1 MPRRFFASQ
10 PRHSSQKGS
19 ALIVGLIIVLMLT
32 LLGITTLRATALEER
47 MAGNQRDVNISFQSA
62 EGALREVINKDLS
75 SVAFDGSTTGYGEQ
89 ISSFLDSSGNPVS
102 EYNYWTGV
110 FDWTNKAVAA
120 TQATGTSEAAR
131 YFVETIPVSSGVWKA
146 GEATKR
152 IYRITVRGTGASTR
166 AQTIVQGTIIQ
177 EN

>member
-1 MPRRFFASQ
+1 MPRRFSASMT
-10 PRHSSQKGS
+10 RYTGQKGS

-32 LLGITTLRATALEER
+32 LLGITTLRTTALEER
-47 MAGNQRDVNISFQSA
+47 MAGNQRDVNIAFQSA

-75 SVAFDGSTTGYGEQ
+75 SVAFDGSATGYGEQ
-89 ISSFLDSSGNPVS
+89 ISSFVNSSGTPVS
-102 EYNYWTGV
+102 EYNYWTSV
-110 FDWTNKAVAA
+110 FDWSNNAVAA
-120 TQATGTSEAAR
+120 TQSTGTSEAAR
-131 YFVETIPVSSGVWKA
+131 YFVETIPVSSGLWKA

-152 IYRITVRGTGASTR
+152 IYRITVRGTGASSR